1 MTRFQSK
8 QDVIETVVDKG
19 DRVHTGQR
27 LNAPHSLHHKQ
38 THKLSNGGIAH
49 ADKGIE
55 RRLEETRGGK
65 GRRGEG
71 HASRGKGGGQRR
83 SKGGGQWGGEGGGG
97 GGAHWLEDE
106 HAIVRAQQLSDQQ
119 LEELLL
125 DAASINAVLPNE
137 VDPQGL
143 EHIPGLLPGYLI
155 QSILHHI
162 NLSHSPCQLHI
173 FASLMR
179 SVFSTA
185 G

>member
-83 SKGGGQWGGEGGGG
+83 SKGGGQWGGRGEEG
-97 GGAHWLEDE
+97 E
-106 HAIVRAQQLSDQQ
+106 VRTGWKMSM
-119 LEELLL
+119 
-125 DAASINAVLPNE
+125 P
-137 VDPQGL
+137 
-143 EHIPGLLPGYLI
+143 
-155 QSILHHI
+155 
-162 NLSHSPCQLHI
+162 
-173 FASLMR
+173 
-179 SVFSTA
+179 
-185 G
+185 